1 MSAFQQD
8 FPVTLE
14 GSALGGHQL
23 LPEALAH
30 LLQGIVGHA
39 HHMELIDHDAGLWQH
54 RLDRCSVGI
63 PHVHADDLDL
73 LPVFH
78 LHQVVGHHVLT
89 AGGQQV
95 EQGPLLDVGQ
105 DAAVALVQVQLVNA
119 ENAGRLEAVPA
130 PQEFGAGVENV
141 AYRLLVQAR
150 NIIKSKLLKTH

>member
-1 MSAFQQD
+1 M
-8 FPVTLE
+8 
-14 GSALGGHQL
+14 
-23 LPEALAH
+23 
-30 LLQGIVGHA
+30 
-39 HHMELIDHDAGLWQH
+39 
-54 RLDRCSVGI
+54 RLTYKNFRS
-63 PHVHADDLDL
+63 PNW
-73 LPVFH
+73 PH

-150 NIIKSKLLKTH
+150 NIIKSKLLKIH